1 MEPDVSDLAAKMSL
15 VYQQYTTNKKSYD
28 DLWENAK
35 HGASSYD
42 TAIIGRQLKELL
54 DG

>member
-1 MEPDVSDLAAKMSL
+1 VSDLAAKMRIA
-15 VYQQYTTNKKSYD
+15 YQQYSTDKKSYD
-28 DLWENAK
+28 KLCEDAR

-42 TAIIGRQLKELL
+42 TATIGRQLKELL